1 MQASSHAPETTEVE
15 FKLEVLGDRPAATL
29 AAVERLDHLAGRRL
43 GPSAR
48 HLIRDRYWDTPDGAL
63 RASGA
68 KLRLREIDGV
78 ALFTVKRGRSKS
90 GGLFACRELEVPATP
105 DGWRAVVEALACL
118 GVVLPEADPA
128 SSDPAGRLAAAGLRV
143 VQDRTT
149 ERVVRAVCCGD
160 GSVVEMALDTTRY
173 DFGDR
178 TAECHEIEV
187 EQLGGG
193 AATVRAL
200 GEALL
205 TAFPDRLRPA
215 KKGKFGRGLAL
226 SRN

>member
-1 MQASSHAPETTEVE
+1 MVASAQAPETTEVE

-29 AAVERLDHLAGRRL
+29 AAVARLDHLAGRRL

-48 HLIRDRYWDTPDGAL
+48 HLIRDRYWDTLDWTL
-63 RASGA
+63 RACGA
-68 KLRLREIDGV
+68 KLRLREIDGE

-105 DGWRAVVEALACL
+105 DGWQAVVEALACL
-118 GVVLPEADPA
+118 GIVLPWVYAAVADPA
-128 SSDPAGRLAAAGLRV
+128 ERLAAAGLRMI
-143 VQDRTT
+143 QDRTT
-149 ERVVRAVCCGD
+149 ERVVRAVCCRD
-160 GSVVEMALDTTRY
+160 GAAVEVTLDTTRY

-205 TAFPDRLRPA
+205 TAFPNHLRPA
-215 KKGKFGRGLAL
+215 KKGKFGRGMA
-226 SRN
+226 RGRH